1 MVREVSSECSLY
13 LCWVGEREREKFV
26 CVCIYMLRGGGIMRD
41 EEKVGVIEGILVLN
55 LSSDKHSGV
64 FQPLRRNPLCLSA
77 FTGGKIP
84 EPQTR
89 HSISV

>member
-1 MVREVSSECSLY
+1 MC
-13 LCWVGEREREKFV
+13 LCV
-26 CVCIYMLRGGGIMRD
+26 CVYIYVEGRGIMRD

-84 EPQTR
+84 EPQAR

>member
-1 MVREVSSECSLY
+1 MNV
-13 LCWVGEREREKFV
+13 LCTCVGWEREREKCV
-26 CVCIYMLRGGGIMRD
+26 CVCVLRGGRIMRD
-41 EEKVGVIEGILVLN
+41 EEKVGVIKGILVLN

-77 FTGGKIP
+77 FTVGKIP